1 MKTLLLASSFLLIS
15 THSFAATPS
24 NTSITNVDA
33 ASNAMNL
40 TQLQQLSGSTQDYD
54 KAYANYRLA
63 ISANVM
69 GQKTLASS
77 ALTTAQTTLEALET
91 SQANAESLAL
101 LSSVYGMQIALDNSK
116 GATLGMKSA
125 KAITSAEQLEPQNP
139 RVALVKAIA
148 AYNTPAIFGGSM
160 QNAKTL
166 ATTAIERFAQPCD
179 NICWGEAEAYTW
191 RGLAKQELGD
201 SQGAIEDWQQAI
213 KVQADYGWAKFL
225 LQQNQQLSAK

>member
-24 NTSITNVDA
+24 NTNITNVDA

-77 ALTTAQTTLEALET
+77 ALSAAQTTLEALET

-125 KAITSAEQLEPQNP
+125 KAIASAEQLEPQNP

-201 SQGAIEDWQQAI
+201 SQGAIEDWQQSI

>member
-1 MKTLLLASSFLLIS
+1 MKTLLLASSFVLIS

-24 NTSITNVDA
+24 NTNITNVDA

-125 KAITSAEQLEPQNP
+125 KAIAGAEQLEPQNP

>member
-15 THSFAATPS
+15 THSFAATLS
-24 NTSITNVDA
+24 NTNITNVDA

>member
-24 NTSITNVDA
+24 NTNITNVDA

-101 LSSVYGMQIALDNSK
+101 LSSVYGMQVALDNSK

-125 KAITSAEQLEPQNP
+125 KAIASAEQLEPQNP

>member
-1 MKTLLLASSFLLIS
+1 MKTLLLASSFMLIS
-15 THSFAATPS
+15 THTFAATPS
-24 NTSITNVDA
+24 NTNITNVDA

-101 LSSVYGMQIALDNSK
+101 LSSVYGMQVALDNSK

-125 KAITSAEQLEPQNP
+125 KAIASA
-139 RVALVKAIA
+139 ATKS
-148 AYNTPAIFGGSM
+148 TGS
-160 QNAKTL
+160 A
-166 ATTAIERFAQPCD
+166 
-179 NICWGEAEAYTW
+179 G
-191 RGLAKQELGD
+191 
-201 SQGAIEDWQQAI
+201 
-213 KVQADYGWAKFL
+213 
-225 LQQNQQLSAK
+225 

>member
-1 MKTLLLASSFLLIS
+1 MKALLLIS
-15 THSFAATPS
+15 SLTLIAAPALAAVSNANITH
-24 NTSITNVDA
+24 IDA
-33 ASNAMNL
+33 AANSMNIAK
-40 TQLQQLSGSTQDYD
+40 LQQLSASTQDYD
-54 KAYANYRLA
+54 QAYANYRLA

-69 GQKTLASS
+69 GQKSLAGS
-77 ALTTAQTTLEALET
+77 ALTAAQATLETLQD
-91 SQANAESLAL
+91 SQGNAESLAL
-101 LSSVYGMQIALDNSK
+101 LSSVYGMQIALDTTK
-116 GATLGMKSA
+116 GAVLGFKSA
-125 KAITSAEQLEPQNP
+125 KAIASAEQLEPQNP

-148 AYNTPAIFGGSM
+148 AYNTPALFGGSM

-166 ATTAIERFAQPCD
+166 ASTAIERFTAPCD

-201 SQGAIEDWQQAI
+201 NQGAIEDWQQAL

>member
-24 NTSITNVDA
+24 NTNITNVDA
-33 ASNAMNL
+33 ASNAINL

-148 AYNTPAIFGGSM
+148 AYNTPAMFGGSM

-166 ATTAIERFAQPCD
+166 ATTSIERFAQPCD

>member
-24 NTSITNVDA
+24 NTNITNVDA

-125 KAITSAEQLEPQNP
+125 KAIASAEQLEPQNP

-148 AYNTPAIFGGSM
+148 AYNTPAMFGGSM

>member
-1 MKTLLLASSFLLIS
+1 MKTLLIVSSLALIS
-15 THSFAATPS
+15 SHAFAASPS
-24 NTSITNVDA
+24 NANITCIDA
-33 ASNAMNL
+33 ASNSMNL
-40 TQLQQLSGSTQDYD
+40 AQLQQLSASTQDYD

-69 GQKTLASS
+69 GQKVLASS
-77 ALTTAQTTLEALET
+77 ALTNAQTALEALDT
-91 SQANAESLAL
+91 SQADAESLAL

-125 KAITSAEQLEPQNP
+125 KAIANAEQLEPQNP

-148 AYNTPAIFGGSM
+148 AYNTPAMFGGSM

-179 NICWGEAEAYTW
+179 DICWGEAEAYTW

-201 SQGAIEDWQQAI
+201 SQGASEDWQQAI

-225 LQQNQQLSAK
+225 LQQNQQLSAN

>member
-1 MKTLLLASSFLLIS
+1 MKILLLASSFLLIS

-24 NTSITNVDA
+24 NTNITNVDA

-125 KAITSAEQLEPQNP
+125 KAIASAEQLEPQNP

>member
-1 MKTLLLASSFLLIS
+1 MKTLLLASSFILIS

-24 NTSITNVDA
+24 NTNITNVDA
-33 ASNAMNL
+33 ASNAINL
-40 TQLQQLSGSTQDYD
+40 NQLQQLSGSTQDYD

-125 KAITSAEQLEPQNP
+125 KAIASAEQLEPQNP

>member
-1 MKTLLLASSFLLIS
+1 MKTLLLASSFVLIS

-24 NTSITNVDA
+24 NTNITNVDA

-101 LSSVYGMQIALDNSK
+101 LSSVYGMQITLDNSK

-125 KAITSAEQLEPQNP
+125 KAIASAEQLEPQNP

>member
-1 MKTLLLASSFLLIS
+1 MKTLLLISSLTLIAAPALAAVS
-15 THSFAATPS
+15 NPNITH
-24 NTSITNVDA
+24 IDA
-33 ASNAMNL
+33 AANSMNIAK
-40 TQLQQLSGSTQDYD
+40 LQQLSASTQDYD
-54 KAYANYRLA
+54 QAYANYRLA

-69 GQKTLASS
+69 GQKSLAGS
-77 ALTTAQTTLEALET
+77 ALTAAQAILEALQN
-91 SQANAESLAL
+91 SQENAESLAL
-101 LSSVYGMQIALDNSK
+101 LSSVYGMQIALDTTK
-116 GATLGMKSA
+116 GAVLGFKSA
-125 KAITSAEQLEPQNP
+125 KAIASAEQLEPQNP

-148 AYNTPAIFGGSM
+148 AYNTPALFGGSM

-166 ATTAIERFAQPCD
+166 ASTAIERFASPCD

-201 SQGAIEDWQQAI
+201 NQGAIEDWQQAL

>member
-1 MKTLLLASSFLLIS
+1 MKTLLLASSFMLIS
-15 THSFAATPS
+15 THTFAATPS
-24 NTSITNVDA
+24 NTNITNVDA

-125 KAITSAEQLEPQNP
+125 KAIASAEQLEPQNP

-148 AYNTPAIFGGSM
+148 AYYTPAMFGGSM

>member
-1 MKTLLLASSFLLIS
+1 MKTLLLASSFMLIS
-15 THSFAATPS
+15 THTFAATPS
-24 NTSITNVDA
+24 NTNITNVDA

-125 KAITSAEQLEPQNP
+125 KAIASAEQLEPQNP

>member
-1 MKTLLLASSFLLIS
+1 MKTLLLASSFILIS

-24 NTSITNVDA
+24 NTNITNVDA

-40 TQLQQLSGSTQDYD
+40 NQLQQLSGSTQDYD

>member
-1 MKTLLLASSFLLIS
+1 MKILLLASSFLLIS

-24 NTSITNVDA
+24 NTNITNVDA

-213 KVQADYGWAKFL
+213 KVQADYGGAKFL
-225 LQQNQQLSAK
+225 LQQNQQLSVK

>member
-1 MKTLLLASSFLLIS
+1 MKTLLLASSFVLIS

-24 NTSITNVDA
+24 NTNITNVDA

-77 ALTTAQTTLEALET
+77 ALTTAQITLEALET

-125 KAITSAEQLEPQNP
+125 KAIASAEQLEPQNP

-148 AYNTPAIFGGSM
+148 AYNTPAMFGGSM

-166 ATTAIERFAQPCD
+166 ATTSIERFAQPCD

>member
-1 MKTLLLASSFLLIS
+1 MKTLLLASSFILIS

-24 NTSITNVDA
+24 NTNITNVDA
-33 ASNAMNL
+33 ASNAININ
-40 TQLQQLSGSTQDYD
+40 QLQQLSGSTQDYD

>member
-24 NTSITNVDA
+24 NTNITNVDA

-125 KAITSAEQLEPQNP
+125 KTIAGAEQLEPQNP

>member
-1 MKTLLLASSFLLIS
+1 MKTLLLASSFMLIS
-15 THSFAATPS
+15 THTFAATPS
-24 NTSITNVDA
+24 NTNITNVDA

-77 ALTTAQTTLEALET
+77 ALSAAQTTLEALET
-91 SQANAESLAL
+91 SQANVESLAL

-125 KAITSAEQLEPQNP
+125 KAIASAEQLEPQNP

>member
-1 MKTLLLASSFLLIS
+1 MKTLLLASSFVLIS

-77 ALTTAQTTLEALET
+77 ALSAAQTTLEALET

-125 KAITSAEQLEPQNP
+125 KAIASAEQLEPQNP

>member
-1 MKTLLLASSFLLIS
+1 MKTLLLASSFVLIS

-24 NTSITNVDA
+24 NTNITNVDA

>member
-1 MKTLLLASSFLLIS
+1 MKTLLLASSFVLIS

-77 ALTTAQTTLEALET
+77 ALSAAQTTLEALET

-125 KAITSAEQLEPQNP
+125 KAIAGAEQLEPQNP

-225 LQQNQQLSAK
+225 LQKNQQLSTK

>member
-1 MKTLLLASSFLLIS
+1 MKTLLLASSFVLIS

-77 ALTTAQTTLEALET
+77 ALSAAQTTLEALET

-125 KAITSAEQLEPQNP
+125 KAIAGAEQLEPQNP

>member
-15 THSFAATPS
+15 THSFAVTPS
-24 NTSITNVDA
+24 NTNITNVDA

>member
-24 NTSITNVDA
+24 NTNITNVDA

>member
-1 MKTLLLASSFLLIS
+1 MKTLLLASSFVLIS

-24 NTSITNVDA
+24 NTNITNVDA

-125 KAITSAEQLEPQNP
+125 KAIASAEQLEPQNP

-201 SQGAIEDWQQAI
+201 SQGAIEDWQQSI

>member
-1 MKTLLLASSFLLIS
+1 MKTLLLASSFVLIS
-15 THSFAATPS
+15 TNSFAATPS
-24 NTSITNVDA
+24 NTNITNVDA

-77 ALTTAQTTLEALET
+77 ALSAAQTTLEALET
-91 SQANAESLAL
+91 SPANAESLAL

-125 KAITSAEQLEPQNP
+125 KAIASAEQLEPQNP
-139 RVALVKAIA
+139 RVALLKAIA